1 MIGSPLEAERT
12 IMDSSERDDK
22 MKIRLSARLENLEK
36 LIDFSLSCLKS
47 AGIKKE
53 TASGIHLAVD
63 EACTNTIK
71 YAYSDGATGDIELSC
86 VLDHRLATVIIRDWG
101 PPFNPLDMPPP
112 DLSLDIDARPIG
124 GLGIYLMKKFSDRL
138 EYRREDGSNILTII
152 KNLD

>member
-47 AGIKKE
+47 AGIEKE
-53 TASGIHLAVD
+53 TASEIHLAVD

-138 EYRREDGSNILTII
+138 EYRRENGSNILTII